1 MTKHADLVV
10 DQFTRQATPFADSA
24 AMRDED
30 ALRLLVEFSGAGAD
44 DTVLDVACGPGLV
57 VAAFAK
63 VCRHAT
69 GIDLTPAMIDKARE
83 HAAALGLTNIGWHVG
98 NVLPL
103 PFPDRAFSVVVSRF
117 AFHHFPDPLAVLR
130 EMARVCTRP
139 GRIVVA
145 DMAASGDPKKAAAL
159 NAMERLRD
167 PSHTRALS
175 LAELRALFAQAG
187 LPAPRET
194 YYDVRADLEGLLKTS
209 FPAPGDLPVIR
220 RMFAASLADD
230 DLGMKTK
237 RKGDRILLSY
247 PIAILAADLNQS

>member
-1 MTKHADLVV
+1 VTSNADIVV
-10 DQFTRQATPFADSA
+10 DQFTRQAAPFANSA

-30 ALRLLVEFSGAGAD
+30 ALRLLVDFSGAGAD
-44 DTVLDVACGPGLV
+44 GTVLDVACGPGLV

-63 VCRHAT
+63 ACRRTT

-83 HAAALGLTNIGWHVG
+83 HAAALGLTNVDWRVG

-103 PFPDRAFSVVVSRF
+103 PFADRSFSVVVSRF

-130 EMARVCTRP
+130 EMVRVCARP

-145 DMAASGDPKKAAAL
+145 DMAASDDPKRAAAL
-159 NAMERLRD
+159 NTMERLRD

-175 LAELRALFAQAG
+175 LGELRSLFAQAE

-194 YYDVRADLEGLLKTS
+194 YYDVRGELEGLLAGS
-209 FPAPGDLPVIR
+209 FPAPGDLPAIR
-220 RMFAASLADD
+220 KMFADSLADD
-230 DLGMKTK
+230 GLGMKTR
-237 RKGDRILLSY
+237 RKGDKLLLSY
-247 PIAILAADLNQS
+247 PIAILAAEL

>member
-1 MTKHADLVV
+1 MTSNADIVI
-10 DQFTRQATPFADSA
+10 DQFTRQATPFANSA

-30 ALRLLVEFSGAGAD
+30 ALRLLVEFSGAGGA

-69 GIDLTPAMIDKARE
+69 GIDLTPAMIEKARE
-83 HAAALGLTNIGWHVG
+83 HAAALSLTNVDWRVG

-103 PFPDRAFSVVVSRF
+103 PFPDHAFSVVLSRF

-130 EMARVCTRP
+130 EMARVVTRP
-139 GRIVVA
+139 GRIVIA
-145 DMAASGDPKKAAAL
+145 DMAASDDPQKAAAL
-159 NAMERLRD
+159 NTMERLRD

-175 LAELRALFAQAG
+175 PAELRGLFAHAE
-187 LPAPRET
+187 LPPPRET

-209 FPAPGDLPVIR
+209 FPAPAAIPVIR
-220 RMFAASLADD
+220 KMFEDSLAEDR
-230 DLGMKTK
+230 LGMKTR
-237 RKGDRILLSY
+237 RKDDRILLSY
-247 PIAILAADLNQS
+247 PIAVLAADL

>member
-1 MTKHADLVV
+1 MTCNADIVL
-10 DQFTRQATPFADSA
+10 DQFTRQATPFANSA

-69 GIDLTPAMIDKARE
+69 GIDLTPAMIEKARE
-83 HAAALGLTNIGWHVG
+83 HAAGLGLSNVAWQVG

-103 PFPDRAFSVVVSRF
+103 PFPDARFSVVVSRF

-130 EMARVCTRP
+130 EMARVCARP
-139 GRIVVA
+139 GRVVVA
-145 DMAASGDPKKAAAL
+145 DMAASDDSAHADAL
-159 NAMERLRD
+159 NRMERLRD
-167 PSHTRALS
+167 PSHTRALT
-175 LAELRALFAQAG
+175 LAEMRQLFAAAG

-194 YYDVRADLEGLLKTS
+194 RYDVRGELEGLLAGS
-209 FPAPGDLPVIR
+209 FPAPDDVPVIR
-220 RMFAASLADD
+220 KMFEDSLADD
-230 DLGMKTK
+230 GLGMKTR
-237 RKGDRILLSY
+237 RKGDKILLSY
-247 PIAILAADLNQS
+247 PIAILAADV

>member
-1 MTKHADLVV
+1 MTSNADTIV
-10 DQFTRQATPFADSA
+10 DQFTRQATPFANSA

-30 ALRLLVEFSGAGAD
+30 ALRLLVEFSGVRAN

-69 GIDLTPAMIDKARE
+69 GIDLTPAMIEKARE
-83 HAAALGLTNIGWHVG
+83 HAASLGLTNVDWRVG

-103 PFPDRAFSVVVSRF
+103 PFADRSFSIVVSRF

-145 DMAASGDPKKAAAL
+145 DMAASDNPRKADAL
-159 NAMERLRD
+159 NTMERLRD

-175 LAELRALFAQAG
+175 LPELRGLFAQAG
-187 LPAPRET
+187 LPPPRET
-194 YYDVRADLEGLLKTS
+194 YYDVRADLEGLLKAS
-209 FPAPGDLPVIR
+209 FPAPGDIPVIR
-220 RMFAASLADD
+220 KMFEDSLADD
-230 DLGMKTK
+230 GLGMKT
-237 RKGDRILLSY
+237 RQQDDRILLSY
-247 PIAILAADLNQS
+247 PIALLAADV

>member
-1 MTKHADLVV
+1 MTSNADIIV
-10 DQFTRQATPFADSA
+10 DQFTRQATPFASSA

-30 ALRLLVEFSGAGAD
+30 ALRLLVEFSAAGAN

-69 GIDLTPAMIDKARE
+69 GIDLTPAMIEKARE
-83 HAAALGLTNIGWHVG
+83 HAITLGLTNVDLCLG

-130 EMARVCTRP
+130 EMARVTTRP

-145 DMAASGDPKKAAAL
+145 DMVASEDRKRADAL
-159 NAMERLRD
+159 NRMERLRD
-167 PSHTRALS
+167 PSHARALT
-175 LAELRALFAQAG
+175 LAEMRELFGQAG
-187 LPAPRET
+187 LSTARER
-194 YYDVRADLEGLLKTS
+194 YYDVRAELEGLLATS

-220 RMFAASLADD
+220 KMFEDSLADD
-230 DLGMKTK
+230 GLGMKTR
-237 RKGDRILLSY
+237 RKGDKILLSY
-247 PIAILAADLNQS
+247 PIAILAADI